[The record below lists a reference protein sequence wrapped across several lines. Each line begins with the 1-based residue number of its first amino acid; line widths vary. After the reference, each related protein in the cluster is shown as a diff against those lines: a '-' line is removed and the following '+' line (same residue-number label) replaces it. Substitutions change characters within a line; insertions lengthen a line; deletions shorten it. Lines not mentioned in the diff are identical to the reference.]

1 MPFSATA
8 TYHNAGAEQEVS
20 RRADRDRESSSSS
33 ASGTGSGS
41 STSSPS
47 SLRKSISSIR
57 EKARDTQEHLRYGLG
72 QSSTSPEED
81 HAGGLSAAKQR
92 AVEQM
97 KARRR
102 AIAWLRSGQ
111 EEDDDEAAD
120 ESKEG
125 GHTPFQAKI
134 TNSLQ
139 EEEEEEEE
147 ESAVSTAFLISYF
160 VAGGAAGATSRT
172 VVSPL
177 ERLKI
182 IMQVQPKAAKG
193 AAGSKGAYS
202 GVLSG
207 LRKMWHEEGFKGF
220 MRGNGINCL
229 RIAPYSAVQFST
241 YEILKNALT
250 DDEGELDTVKRLTAG
265 AIAGI
270 ASVVSSEYDEIV
282 WTFRIDAHANS
293 CSLPSG
299 SGEIENLYCKC
310 ITICRSKESYLASK
324 YISRSFYTGQA

>member
-8 TYHNAGAEQEVS
+8 SSHNVEAEQES
-20 RRADRDRESSSSS
+20 SGATDRQGQSS
-33 ASGTGSGS
+33 ASGSGS
-41 STSSPS
+41 YS
-47 SLRKSISSIR
+47 SLKESIAAVR
-57 EKARDTQEHLRYGLG
+57 EKARDTKDHLRHGLE

-92 AVEQM
+92 AIDQT

-102 AIAWLRSGQ
+102 ATNWLRSGQ
-111 EEDDDEAAD
+111 EEDEVDQVE
-120 ESKEG
+120 EG
-125 GHTPFQAKI
+125 GHTPFQASI
-134 TNSLQ
+134 TNSMQ
-139 EEEEEEEE
+139 DEEEEEEE

-202 GVLSG
+202 GVISG
-207 LRKMWHEEGFKGF
+207 LNKMWHEEGFKGF

-250 DDEGELDTVKRLTAG
+250 DQEGELDTVKRLTAG

-270 ASVVSSEYDEIV
+270 ASVVSSEYDASV
-282 WTFRIDAHANS
+282 
-293 CSLPSG
+293 
-299 SGEIENLYCKC
+299 
-310 ITICRSKESYLASK
+310 SYK
-324 YISRSFYTGQA
+324 